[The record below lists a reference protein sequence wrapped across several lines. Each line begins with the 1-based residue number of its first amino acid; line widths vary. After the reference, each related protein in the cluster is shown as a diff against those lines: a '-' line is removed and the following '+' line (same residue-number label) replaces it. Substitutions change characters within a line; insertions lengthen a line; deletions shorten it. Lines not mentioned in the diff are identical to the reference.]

1 MAWLSR
7 VNFVSSDTL
16 SFTDINN
23 LGNDIRAWG
32 DNVNGGGYTLSN
44 VVLSASAG
52 TMATVIGGTG
62 TTSTLTLRST
72 SGAGTTGADIIFQAG
87 NNGATEVMRLQNGG
101 NVGIG
106 TSSPSWQTTVYGT
119 GQNTALL
126 TDAGSKSAS
135 LFVGSSN
142 GTVGAGGAV
151 LLGGITVNGVT
162 SHWAIKSI
170 MTSTTAN
177 GTADLAFSTRAATGD
192 TTLTEKMRID
202 SSGNVGIGITSVTS
216 PSRVDIV
223 KSVTAGNLATVR
235 QIRVG
240 VDSNSDYS
248 GYVGYGV
255 GSAGYYALM
264 LQSYHAG
271 VYSNVILSPE
281 GGYVGVGIVNPSYQL
296 QLSTDSAG
304 KPSTNTWTI
313 VSDSRLKTV
322 KGEYQKGLAEI
333 CQVRPV
339 SYEYNGKAGFVP
351 DGKDKVSI
359 LAQELMQVFPEC
371 VDTFKGK
378 LEEDGPEID
387 LYNYN
392 GHAITFALI
401 NAIKELKAKID
412 ILEARN

>member
-44 VVLSASAG
+44 VAISASSG
-52 TMATVIGGTG
+52 TMATVTGGTG
-62 TTSTLTLRST
+62 AASTLTLRST
-72 SGAGTTGADIIFQAG
+72 SGVGTSDAIVFVTGNAGANEALRLSSSGSANFGKIWTSGAQATGNVVLSRGDLASFGTSLDGAALTWDVQTTAGNASVMARLRPRWRANLGYALDVFAGAWNNAYDPGSAVATFQSTGNVGIGTASPVLALHVVGTQGGPATSGTTPTGTARFVTVNSAMDIGSRSNG
-87 NNGATEVMRLQNGG
+87 NTWMQVTDQTNLALSYNLELNPNGG

-106 TSSPSWQTTVYGT
+106 TSP
-119 GQNTALL
+119 A
-126 TDAGSKSAS
+126 
-135 LFVGSSN
+135 
-142 GTVGAGGAV
+142 
-151 LLGGITVNGVT
+151 
-162 SHWAIKSI
+162 
-170 MTSTTAN
+170 
-177 GTADLAFSTRAATGD
+177 
-192 TTLTEKMRID
+192 
-202 SSGNVGIGITSVTS
+202 
-216 PSRVDIV
+216 
-223 KSVTAGNLATVR
+223 
-235 QIRVG
+235 
-240 VDSNSDYS
+240 
-248 GYVGYGV
+248 
-255 GSAGYYALM
+255 
-264 LQSYHAG
+264 
-271 VYSNVILSPE
+271 
-281 GGYVGVGIVNPSYQL
+281 YQL
-296 QLSTDSAG
+296 QLSTDSAA
-304 KPSTNTWTI
+304 KPTTNTWTI
-313 VSDSRLKTV
+313 ASDSRIKTV

-339 SYEYNGKAGFVP
+339 RYEYNGKAGFTA
-351 DGKDKVSI
+351 DSKEQISI

>member
-44 VVLSASAG
+44 VVISASSG
-52 TMATVIGGTG
+52 TMATVTGGTG
-62 TTSTLTLRST
+62 AASTLTIRST
-72 SGAGTTGADIIFQAG
+72 SGAGTSDAIVFVTGNAGANQALRLNSSGSANFGKIFTAGAQATGNVALSLGDLVSFGTSSTGAALTWDAQTNAG
-87 NNGATEVMRLQNGG
+87 NASVMARLRPRWIANSGYALDVFAGSWNNAYDPGSAVATFQSTGNVGIGMTPVARLDVYGTSANPTAANGNAAILRVYGSSTQVLSIGNSTNTGGYGTFSSWLQASDVGGGFSYPILLNPLGG

-106 TSSPSWQTTVYGT
+106 TPSP
-119 GQNTALL
+119 A
-126 TDAGSKSAS
+126 
-135 LFVGSSN
+135 
-142 GTVGAGGAV
+142 
-151 LLGGITVNGVT
+151 
-162 SHWAIKSI
+162 
-170 MTSTTAN
+170 
-177 GTADLAFSTRAATGD
+177 
-192 TTLTEKMRID
+192 
-202 SSGNVGIGITSVTS
+202 
-216 PSRVDIV
+216 
-223 KSVTAGNLATVR
+223 
-235 QIRVG
+235 
-240 VDSNSDYS
+240 
-248 GYVGYGV
+248 
-255 GSAGYYALM
+255 
-264 LQSYHAG
+264 
-271 VYSNVILSPE
+271 
-281 GGYVGVGIVNPSYQL
+281 YQL
-296 QLSTDSAG
+296 QLSTDSAA
-304 KPSTNTWTI
+304 KPTTNTWTI
-313 VSDSRLKTV
+313 ASDARLKVV

-339 SYEYNGKAGFVP
+339 RYEYNGKAGFTA
-351 DGKDKVSI
+351 DSKEQISI